1 MVMANDR
8 FDFEQ
13 EIMHCWAV
21 TDDIK
26 AFAEREDI
34 TLDQWRALS
43 QVYEVKF
50 NVLWDHF
57 EQMIKDGKI
66 L

>member
-1 MVMANDR
+1 MVMDR

-13 EIMHCWAV
+13 EIMHCWHV

-26 AFAEREDI
+26 AFAAREDI
-34 TLDQWRALS
+34 TKEQWQALA

-57 EQMIKDGKI
+57 EAMIKEGKI

>member
-1 MVMANDR
+1 MAKDR

-13 EIMHCWAV
+13 EIMHCWSV

-26 AFAEREDI
+26 AFAARDDVGTE
-34 TLDQWRALS
+34 QWQALA

-57 EQMIKDGKI
+57 EQMIRDGKI
-66 L
+66 T

>member
-1 MVMANDR
+1 MAKNR

-13 EIMHCWAV
+13 EIMHCWSV

-26 AFAEREDI
+26 AFAAREDI
-34 TLDQWRALS
+34 SNEHWIALA

-50 NVLWDHF
+50 NVLFDTF
-57 EQMIKDGKI
+57 EQLIKEKK

>member
-1 MVMANDR
+1 MAKDR

-13 EIMHCWAV
+13 EIMHCWSV

-26 AFAEREDI
+26 AFAARDDVGTE
-34 TLDQWRALS
+34 QWQALA

-57 EQMIKDGKI
+57 ERMIHDKKI

>member
-1 MVMANDR
+1 MAKDR

-13 EIMHCWAV
+13 EIMHCWSI

-26 AFAEREDI
+26 AFAARDDI
-34 TLDQWRALS
+34 STEQWIALA

-50 NVLWDHF
+50 NVLFDTF
-57 EQMIKDGKI
+57 EQLLKEKK

>member
-1 MVMANDR
+1 MDR

-13 EIMHCWAV
+13 EIMHCWHV
-21 TDDIK
+21 TDDIE
-26 AFAEREDI
+26 AFANREDI
-34 TLDQWRALS
+34 TKEQWLALAK
-43 QVYEVKF
+43 VYEVKF

-57 EQMIKDGKI
+57 EQMIRDKKI

>member
-1 MVMANDR
+1 MVMAKDR

-13 EIMHCWAV
+13 EIMHCWSV

-26 AFAEREDI
+26 AFAAREDV
-34 TLDQWRALS
+34 TTEQWQALA

-50 NVLWDHF
+50 NVLFDTF
-57 EQMIKDGKI
+57 EQLLKEKK

>member
-1 MVMANDR
+1 MAKNR

-13 EIMHCWAV
+13 EIMHCWHV

-34 TLDQWRALS
+34 TAEQWMALAE
-43 QVYEVKF
+43 VYSIKF
-50 NVLWDHF
+50 DILFNTF
-57 EQMIKDGKI
+57 EQMIKEGKI
-66 L
+66 T

>member
-1 MVMANDR
+1 MAKDR

-13 EIMHCWAV
+13 EIMHCWSV

-26 AFAEREDI
+26 AFAAREDI
-34 TLDQWRALS
+34 TADQWTALA

-50 NVLWDHF
+50 NVLFDTF
-57 EQMIKDGKI
+57 EQLLKEKK

>member
-1 MVMANDR
+1 MAKDR

-13 EIMHCWAV
+13 EIMHCWSV

-26 AFAEREDI
+26 AFAARDDVGTE
-34 TLDQWRALS
+34 QWQALA

-57 EQMIKDGKI
+57 EQMIRDRKI
-66 L
+66 T

>member
-1 MVMANDR
+1 MVMHKDR

-13 EIMHCWAV
+13 EIMHCWSI

-26 AFAEREDI
+26 AFAARDDI
-34 TLDQWRALS
+34 LTEQWIALA

-50 NVLWDHF
+50 NVLFDTF
-57 EQMIKDGKI
+57 EQLIKEKK

>member
-1 MVMANDR
+1 MVMDR

-13 EIMHCWAV
+13 EIMHCWNV
-21 TDDIK
+21 VDDIK
-26 AFAEREDI
+26 AFSAREDVGSE
-34 TLDQWRALS
+34 QWVALA

-57 EQMIKDGKI
+57 EKMIAEKKI

>member
-1 MVMANDR
+1 MVMSKDR

-13 EIMHCWAV
+13 EIMHCWSI

-26 AFAEREDI
+26 AFAARDDI
-34 TLDQWRALS
+34 STEQWIALA

-50 NVLWDHF
+50 NVLFDTF
-57 EQMIKDGKI
+57 EQLIKEKK

>member
-1 MVMANDR
+1 MVMAKDR

-13 EIMHCWAV
+13 EIMHCWSI

-26 AFAEREDI
+26 AFAAREDV
-34 TLDQWRALS
+34 TTEQWQALA

-50 NVLWDHF
+50 NVLFDTF
-57 EQMIKDGKI
+57 EQLLKEKK

>member
-1 MVMANDR
+1 MVMDR

-13 EIMHCWAV
+13 EIMHCWHV

-26 AFAEREDI
+26 AFAGREDI
-34 TLDQWRALS
+34 GPEQWKALA

-57 EQMIKDGKI
+57 EAMINEGKI

>member
-1 MVMANDR
+1 MDR

-13 EIMHCWAV
+13 EIMHCWSV
-21 TDDIK
+21 TDDIR
-26 AFAEREDI
+26 AFAGREDI
-34 TLDQWRALS
+34 TTEQWQALA

-57 EQMIKDGKI
+57 EAMIKAGKI
-66 L
+66 T

>member
-1 MVMANDR
+1 MAKDR

-13 EIMHCWAV
+13 EIMHCWSI

-26 AFAEREDI
+26 AFAARDDV
-34 TLDQWRALS
+34 TNQQWQALA

-50 NVLWDHF
+50 NVLFDTF
-57 EQMIKDGKI
+57 EQLIKEKK

>member
-1 MVMANDR
+1 MSKDR

-26 AFAEREDI
+26 SFAAREDI
-34 TLDQWRALS
+34 TVEHWQALAR
-43 QVYEVKF
+43 VYEVKF
-50 NVLWDHF
+50 NMLFESF
-57 EQMIKDGKI
+57 EQMTQDGKI

>member
-1 MVMANDR
+1 MDR

-13 EIMHCWAV
+13 EIMHCWHI

-26 AFAEREDI
+26 AFATREDI
-34 TLDQWRALS
+34 TTEQWLALAK
-43 QVYEVKF
+43 VYEVKF

-57 EQMIKDGKI
+57 EQMIRDKKI

>member
-1 MVMANDR
+1 MSDR

-13 EIMHCWAV
+13 EIMHCWSV

-26 AFAEREDI
+26 AFATREDVGPE
-34 TLDQWRALS
+34 QWLALA

-57 EQMIKDGKI
+57 EQMIKDRKI

>member
-1 MVMANDR
+1 MDR

-13 EIMHCWAV
+13 EIMHCWHV

-26 AFAEREDI
+26 AFAARED
-34 TLDQWRALS
+34 TTADHWQALA
-43 QVYEVKF
+43 QVYDVKF

-57 EQMIKDGKI
+57 EQMVRDKKI

>member
-1 MVMANDR
+1 MAKDR

-13 EIMHCWAV
+13 EIMHCWSV

-26 AFAEREDI
+26 AFAARDDVGAE
-34 TLDQWRALS
+34 QWQALA

-57 EQMIKDGKI
+57 EQMIRDRKI
-66 L
+66 T

>member
-1 MVMANDR
+1 MDR

-13 EIMHCWAV
+13 EIMHCWSV
-21 TDDIK
+21 TDDIE
-26 AFAEREDI
+26 AFANREDI
-34 TLDQWRALS
+34 TKEQWLALAK
-43 QVYEVKF
+43 VYEVKF

-57 EQMIKDGKI
+57 EQMIRDKKI